1 MDHSQPCIVYRLLA
15 VREEGIPQLHYTSK
29 CATSQPLNRQLFQS
43 HHPSWSKLAQATLF
57 PDHTISQLAYLSPVN
72 VTMSSKIRLQ
82 QWGHIPWAMVQS
94 QCRHVKKKSEVF
106 NHVAICAPITIPK
119 CVRGVGHPNY
129 GTLILTARVLHSGGR
144 VLMTWVGSSYK
155 TNIFKVR
162 RKILN
167 RSLF

>member
-1 MDHSQPCIVYRLLA
+1 MDRSQPCIVYRLLA
-15 VREEGIPQLHYTSK
+15 VREEGIPQLHFTSK

-57 PDHTISQLAYLSPVN
+57 PDHTISKLASPPPVN

-94 QCRHVKKKSEVF
+94 QCRHEKKKSEGID
-106 NHVAICAPITIPK
+106 HGAIGAPITIQK
-119 CVRGVGHPNY
+119 CVRGAGHPNY
-129 GTLILTARVLHSGGR
+129 VTLILTARVLHSGGR
-144 VLMTWVGSSYK
+144 VLMTCVGSSYN

-162 RKILN
+162 RKTLN
-167 RSLF
+167 LSLL